1 MKIRNI
7 LVMLTPLLLLEFC
20 IGSCPDPQPVP
31 FNYTGMETFVPEI
44 TFPGEISVKIRLSDT
59 VPWEPWRER
68 GLAHFGFPR
77 AYGLTCEDPYFPVP
91 NQIITGIQIK
101 TLHHIS
107 NAFPALSDVSAGFYG
122 LEEGGFL
129 FVKLNDFIGNQ
140 ANFRARLLHHEF
152 QSRPF
157 SEFRLYLRERVE
169 NPTARFVIQVA
180 LSDGSSLVD
189 TTRAIT
195 ITPN

>member
-1 MKIRNI
+1 MKKRNI
-7 LVMLTPLLLLEFC
+7 LCILSPMLLVGLC
-20 IGSCPDPQPVP
+20 IGGFPDPVEVR
-31 FNYTGMETFVPEI
+31 FNYSKIETFVPENA
-44 TFPGEISVKIRLSDT
+44 FPGEVSVRIRLSDT
-59 VPWEPWRER
+59 ARVQYPFSYRL
-68 GLAHFGFPR
+68 GQLGISR
-77 AYGLTCEDPYFPVP
+77 AYGLSPPDPFFYVP
-91 NQIITGIQIK
+91 NQRVASIQIK

-107 NAFPALSDVSAGFYG
+107 TAFPALSDVSAGFYG

-140 ANFRARLLHHEF
+140 ANFRVRFFHQEF

-157 SEFRLYLRERVE
+157 SEFTIYLRERIE

-180 LSDGSSLVD
+180 FSDGSSLID

>member
-1 MKIRNI
+1 
-7 LVMLTPLLLLEFC
+7 MLTPLMLLEFC
-20 IGSCPDPQPVP
+20 IGYCPDPQPVP
-31 FNYTGMETFVPEI
+31 FNYTRMETFVPET
-44 TFPGEISVKIRLSDT
+44 TFPSEVSVRIRLSDT
-59 VPWEPWRER
+59 VPWEPWSDRR
-68 GLAHFGFPR
+68 LVHFGFPR
-77 AYGLTCEDPYFPVP
+77 AYGLSCEDPFFPVP

-107 NAFPALSDVSAGFYG
+107 TAFPALSDVSNSFYG

-129 FVKLNDFIGNQ
+129 FVKLNDFIWNR
-140 ANFRARLLHHEF
+140 ANFRARFLHHEF

-169 NPTARFVIQVA
+169 NTTAQFVVQVA
-180 LSDGSSLVD
+180 LSDGSSHID

-195 ITPN
+195 IKPN